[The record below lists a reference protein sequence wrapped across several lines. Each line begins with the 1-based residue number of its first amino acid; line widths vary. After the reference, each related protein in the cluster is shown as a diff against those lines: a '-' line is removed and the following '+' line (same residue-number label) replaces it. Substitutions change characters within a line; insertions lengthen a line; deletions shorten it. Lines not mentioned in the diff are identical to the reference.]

1 MFNAKYSATTNQSK
15 ALNCIPI
22 SIRALVC
29 LSVLAFP
36 TLAQQVTVT
45 DEELQWFPGISD
57 SNSPVHWRNGEMIVF
72 NSDGMPIRSEGTTVS
87 NLRRVRA
94 VKFDSYAHAP
104 MWIEATHLDPDGT
117 LFAWYH
123 HEVGVGCEG
132 KFLSAPEIGMLVSYD
147 NGISFFDLGI
157 ILTAGET
164 ADCSAANG
172 YFAGGNG
179 DFSVLL
185 DEEGKYF
192 YLYYSNYAGPLSAQ
206 GIAVARLAYE
216 DRFLPVGN
224 VWKRHGGEW
233 NEPGLGGLSEAA
245 IPAAVSWTNP
255 NTDAFWGPSIHF
267 NTYLNKYVML
277 MNRSCC
283 EPGWP
288 PEGIYISY
296 ASGLADPQGWSPPQ
310 QILANVGWYP
320 MALGLGVEETDKRA
334 GREARLFV
342 GSDSRWLLRFTQ

>member
-29 LSVLAFP
+29 LSVALSPAF
-36 TLAQQVTVT
+36 AQQVTVSE
-45 DEELQWFPGISD
+45 EELQWFPGISD

-72 NSDGMPIRSEGTTVS
+72 NSDGMPIRSEGTRVT

-94 VKFDSYAHAP
+94 VKFDTYIHAP

-132 KFLSAPEIGMLVSYD
+132 KYLSAPEIGMLVSYD

-164 ADCSAANG
+164 ADCTAENG

-192 YLYYSNYAGPLSAQ
+192 YIYYSNYAGPLSAQ
-206 GIAVARLAYE
+206 GIGVARLAYE
-216 DRFLPVGN
+216 DRHFPTGN
-224 VWKRHGGEW
+224 VWKRYGEEW
-233 NEPGLGGLSEAA
+233 NEPGLGGLTEAA
-245 IPAAVSWTNP
+245 IPAAVSWTSP

-267 NTYLNKYVML
+267 NTYLKKYVML

-283 EPGWP
+283 EPRWP

-296 ASGLADPQGWSPPQ
+296 SSDLANPKGWSPPE

-320 MALGLGVEETDKRA
+320 MALGLGPEETDKRV
-334 GREARLFV
+334 GQQARLFV
-342 GSDSRWLLRFTQ
+342 GSDSRWLLTFTQ